1 MCEDNIHVSV
11 MQKVS
16 FSERAVDG
24 AALRGGG
31 TSRRAGPEESGVGVC
46 ELEEHNVF

>member
-1 MCEDNIHVSV
+1 M
-11 MQKVS
+11 
-16 FSERAVDG
+16 DG

-31 TSRRAGPEESGVGVC
+31 TSGRAAPEESGVGVC